1 MSIQDSLNK
10 KLEEKTNEFTETIE
24 TDNVDKINDL
34 AFLDTRKSAY
44 KKKKRSNNLIG
55 LLLPLDR

>member
-1 MSIQDSLNK
+1 MNLVPLLKQ
-10 KLEEKTNEFTETIE
+10 
-24 TDNVDKINDL
+24 DNVDKINDL